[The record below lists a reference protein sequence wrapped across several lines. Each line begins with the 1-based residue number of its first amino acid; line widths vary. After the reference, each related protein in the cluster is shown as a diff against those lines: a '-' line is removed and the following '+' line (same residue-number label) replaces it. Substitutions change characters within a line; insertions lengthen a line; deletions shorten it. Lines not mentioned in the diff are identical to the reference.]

1 MPELSAVKSIAE
13 LGAVATVLVLVV
25 LVVVYLIN
33 SNKTLVKNST
43 IERENFQK
51 VLDVS
56 VKSLADTISEEN
68 KIIQESFRQN
78 TEGHRYQREEHNE
91 LKGLATNSTAT
102 VVKSLADVQL
112 AIAKTNGKNGR
123 RKR

>member
-1 MPELSAVKSIAE
+1 MPEISAAKSIAE
-13 LGAVATVLVLVV
+13 LGAVAVVLVLVV
-25 LVVVYLIN
+25 LVVIYLIN

-51 VLDVS
+51 ILDTS
-56 VKSLADTISEEN
+56 VKSLAETISEEN

-78 TEGHRYQREEHNE
+78 NEGHRYQREEHNE
-91 LKGLATNSTAT
+91 MKNLATNCTDAI
-102 VVKSLADVQL
+102 VKSVYDVQL
-112 AIAKTNGKNGR
+112 TIAKMNGKNGR